1 MLRHTQIQRVQVRF
15 VSASLSYRTP
25 EIVRYKD
32 LAYTL
37 IIFKGVDMCPD
48 PEGETL

>member
-1 MLRHTQIQRVQVRF
+1 MLRHTQIQRVQIGF
-15 VSASLSYRTP
+15 VSASLSYRAP
-25 EIVRYKD
+25 EIIRHQD
-32 LAYTL
+32 LGDTL